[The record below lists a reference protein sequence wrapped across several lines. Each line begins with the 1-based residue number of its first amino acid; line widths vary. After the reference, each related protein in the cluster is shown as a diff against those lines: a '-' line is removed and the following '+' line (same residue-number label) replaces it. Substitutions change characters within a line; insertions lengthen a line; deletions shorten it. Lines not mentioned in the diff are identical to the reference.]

1 MYNQFPNMPRHS
13 TQINSRRT
21 RERRHTFRPVPY
33 AEIIEAAQP
42 YIIEI
47 ARNVAPDGKVCGH
60 EWVALNPTRHDRHPG
75 SFRINFWT
83 GCWADFATRDRGGD
97 VISYVAY
104 CLGRPNW

>member
-1 MYNQFPNMPRHS
+1 M
-13 TQINSRRT
+13 
-21 RERRHTFRPVPY
+21 PY

-60 EWVALNPTRHDRHPG
+60 EWVALNPTRHDRHSG

-104 CLGRPNW
+104 CLGRPTWQAAELVAEAAGVQDLFALRGRRHG